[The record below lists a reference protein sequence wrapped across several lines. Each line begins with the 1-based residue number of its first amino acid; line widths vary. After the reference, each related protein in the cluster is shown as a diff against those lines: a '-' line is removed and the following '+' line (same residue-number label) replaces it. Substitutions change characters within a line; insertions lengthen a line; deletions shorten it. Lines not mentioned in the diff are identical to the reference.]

1 MKDALSREVLSATSS
16 SETKFQAR
24 IGGMS
29 CSFCVGTIKKACQ
42 RQRGVRS
49 VNVSLSCEEVLVRY
63 NPSQATRAAVMKTL
77 TDLGYTIH
85 DPEKVKALEEQ
96 KRELR
101 QAKTYLLIAAGFTLV
116 SFIFMGVTWT
126 GTVRWWFRW
135 PMMGLALATMFGL
148 GLHIKKKAW
157 QSLRRGILNQ
167 HTLLGFGAFAG
178 LTGGRIPRIFHSYI
192 SYS

>member
-1 MKDALSREVLSATSS
+1 
-16 SETKFQAR
+16 
-24 IGGMS
+24 
-29 CSFCVGTIKKACQ
+29 
-42 RQRGVRS
+42 
-49 VNVSLSCEEVLVRY
+49 VLVRY

-126 GTVRWWFRW
+126 GTVRCWFRW

-178 LTGGRIPRIFHSYI
+178 LTGGFLGFFIPTFPIPDFFGVPVTMKKRPNPWQNS
-192 SYS
+192 SV